1 VLLLLLLHDAE
12 ARRRLALALQD
23 RASMVETAATGA
35 QAVNKAILIAPDA
48 VVIDADAPEAEEAA
62 ARLKRS
68 LVTRRI
74 PLVQLTDATTAND
87 AANVPTS
94 SSYEARLP
102 RDCDPEELLAT
113 IRRIRAGR
121 RAD

>member
-1 VLLLLLLHDAE
+1 VLLLLLVHDAD
-12 ARRRLALALQD
+12 ARRQLALALQE
-23 RASMVETAATGA
+23 RAAMVETAATGA

-48 VVIDADAPEAEEAA
+48 VVIDTDAPEAEEAA

-74 PLVQLTDATTAND
+74 PLVQLAGATGGADTH
-87 AANVPTS
+87 VPTS

-102 RDCDPEELLAT
+102 RECDPEELLAT

-121 RAD
+121 RTD

>member
-1 VLLLLLLHDAE
+1 
-12 ARRRLALALQD
+12 
-23 RASMVETAATGA
+23 MVETAATGA

-48 VVIDADAPEAEEAA
+48 VVIDTDAPEADEAA

-74 PLVQLTDATTAND
+74 PLVQLAGAAAGADAQ
-87 AANVPTS
+87 VPTS

-102 RDCDPEELLAT
+102 RECDPEELLAT

-121 RAD
+121 RTD